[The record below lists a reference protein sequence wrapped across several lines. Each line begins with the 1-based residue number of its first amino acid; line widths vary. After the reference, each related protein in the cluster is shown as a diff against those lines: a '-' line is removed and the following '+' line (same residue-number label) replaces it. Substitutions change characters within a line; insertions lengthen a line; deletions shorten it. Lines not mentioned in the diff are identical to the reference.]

1 MEQEHSLLRPMGV
14 IQENF
19 YNTPVCERWG
29 DVLRG
34 CVPGEDSRIERELFL
49 LPRRK
54 CFFFCGPAG
63 TGKRQLATAL
73 AGTLQV
79 SYQCFTVRGRRLR
92 SASPEALEDCVDE
105 LIARAEKESTFLLLE
120 QPSRYPAGVQLLELL
135 MEELEARGNGLPLIL
150 VVCETDP
157 AVFRPEWQDL
167 MMYLPFALPNQAERK
182 EFFEETLQQERRKR
196 DKTAKL
202 YHKFPRERSLSLDR
216 MAEETKGFNY
226 NQLLQLVDSIKL
238 ALVSQ
243 GDAYGSTAQ
252 ELLAAIKGGQLVCTV
267 QQFTRMVE
275 TIRQSET
282 QTKVQTAAPNQD
294 YGEVLAR
301 LLQSVPASAAPA
313 RTGGKTASAQSQEQA
328 KKDENG
334 NREFFTDA
342 DINYFK

>member
-1 MEQEHSLLRPMGV
+1 MGQEYSLLQPMGV
-14 IQENF
+14 IRENF
-19 YNTPVCERWG
+19 YNTPVCRRWG

-34 CVPGEDSRIERELFL
+34 CVPSEDSRIERELFL
-49 LPRRK
+49 LPQRK
-54 CFFFCGPAG
+54 CFFLCGPAG

-92 SASPEALEDCVDE
+92 SAQTEALEDCVDE
-105 LIARAEKESTFLLLE
+105 LIARAEEQSTFLLLE

-135 MEELEARGNGLPLIL
+135 MEELEACGNGLPLIL

-157 AVFRPEWQDL
+157 AVFHPEWQDL
-167 MMYLPFALPNQAERK
+167 MMYLPFSLPDQAERK
-182 EFFEETLQQERRKR
+182 EFFEETFQQERRKR
-196 DKTAKL
+196 DKAAKL
-202 YHKFPRERSLSLDR
+202 YHKFPRDRNLSLDR

-226 NQLLQLVDSIKL
+226 NQLLQLVNAIKL

-252 ELLAAIKGGQLVCTV
+252 ELLAAIKGGQLVCTA

-282 QTKVQTAAPNQD
+282 QPKAQATIPNQD
-294 YGEVLAR
+294 YSEVLAR
-301 LLQSVPASAAPA
+301 LLQSAPASVVPGRASS
-313 RTGGKTASAQSQEQA
+313 RTASSQSQEQA

-334 NREFFTDA
+334 AREFFTDA